1 MGNSDSKYQDSE
13 VKQLGDQ
20 QVTLIEN
27 QQKNTEYHTQH
38 DFKLWIIL
46 TVTITLLVMKVLKV
60 MCKYCK
66 KQALKA
72 AKSVKQV
79 EKV

>member
-27 QQKNTEYHTQH
+27 QQIHTEYNTQN